1 MSKQVVPGMGRV
13 ERALSILWPS
23 FVTAGIL
30 ETMLF
35 AVVDPATFSWFGGEP
50 IEISRQAIYTLT
62 FLLLWGVSTLG
73 CSITALLLHEQDPD

>member
-1 MSKQVVPGMGRV
+1 MRKPGQAGMGRR

-30 ETMLF
+30 ETLLF
-35 AVVDPATFSWFGGEP
+35 AVVDPATLSWFGGEP
-50 IEISRQAIYTLT
+50 VALSRQAVYSLT
-62 FLLLWGVSTLG
+62 FLLLWGVISLG

>member
-1 MSKQVVPGMGRV
+1 MRKPMGHGMGRL

-30 ETMLF
+30 ETLLF
-35 AVVDPATFSWFGGEP
+35 AVVDPAALSWFGGEP
-50 IEISRQAIYTLT
+50 MELSRQAVYTLT
-62 FLLLWGVSTLG
+62 FLLLWGVIALG